1 MLDRHRENA
10 GTYLEFTACDYKL
23 LKHFANVEMNQ
34 WGQSKSSLEFKLS
47 LQSISN
53 SQKLQDEI

>member
-1 MLDRHRENA
+1 MLDRRRWNA
-10 GTYLEFTACDYKL
+10 GTYLKFTVYDYKL

-47 LQSISN
+47 L
-53 SQKLQDEI
+53 

>member
-34 WGQSKSSLEFKLS
+34 WGQSKSSLDFKLS
-47 LQSISN
+47 L
-53 SQKLQDEI
+53 